1 MADVPPT
8 ITGTV
13 TKLLGGASTVDAGE
27 HGLFTCDLR
36 GKLARREGLRLAVGD
51 RVELLPETAEAPT
64 PVEGEA
70 PAPRRGVIEKVLER
84 TSALRRPRDFK
95 RDQVLCANV
104 DRIVIVVAAFDPP
117 YKRQFIDRL
126 IVGCERDELAP
137 LLVVNKVDLCDAPYR
152 ELVEEDCQVYGDLGY
167 PSLLVSAE
175 TGEGLDALLA
185 ALQVGISAVVGPSGV
200 GKSTLLNRVCPGLE
214 LPTGEVSEVD
224 GRGRHTTTAAQLVRL
239 PVGGFVIDTPGV
251 RAFGLWDVGP
261 DDLLRGFRDV
271 AEASAGCRFNDCG
284 HGNEPGCAV
293 KAAVEAGEVDEE
305 RFASFRKLKEEI
317 EAEAA
322 ARQLSRRR

>member
-1 MADVPPT
+1 MAPGPS

-13 TKLLGGASTVDAGE
+13 TKLLGGASTVDAAE

-36 GKLARREGLRLAVGD
+36 GKLARQQNVRLAVGD
-51 RVELLPETAEAPT
+51 RVELLPE
-64 PVEGEA
+64 GEA
-70 PAPRRGVIEKVLER
+70 PAAPTGEPRRGVIEKVLER

-126 IVGCERDELAP
+126 IVGCERDDLAP

-152 ELVEEDCQVYGDLGY
+152 ELVEEDCAVYGALGY

-175 TGEGLDALLA
+175 TGEGLDALVD
-185 ALQVGISAVVGPSGV
+185 ALKDGISAVVGPSGV

-239 PVGGFVIDTPGV
+239 PPLGGKSGFVIDTPGV

-271 AEASAGCRFNDCG
+271 ADAAAGCRFNDCG

-293 KAAVEAGEVDEE
+293 KAAVEAGDVDEE